1 MTWPTD
7 ANGKITGHY
16 IYHWRVPSNIHV
28 NKQAGLPEVAVIEY
42 APNANR
48 KNWILATNGM
58 SQYRVRRHSKMI
70 GMEVFGCFRDKAA
83 WNVELFTTLARY
95 PLRYGEPL
103 CEFETLAL
111 DGITMKDKLP
121 YQHLFFGQTLY
132 QPETIGAIQFD
143 SQNLVIVNQV
153 FGIYDSELE
162 YVKQFGGEALWNKM
176 LASQM
181 PDTLDI
187 ARQRLF

>member
-1 MTWPTD
+1 VTWPVD
-7 ANGKITGHY
+7 PRSKITGHY
-16 IYHWRVPSNIHV
+16 ILHWRVPSNVHV
-28 NKQAGLPEVAVIEY
+28 QKQSGLPDVAIIEY
-42 APNANR
+42 APNATR
-48 KNWILATNGM
+48 KHWILATNGM
-58 SQYRVRRHSKMI
+58 SQYRIRSRGKMI

-83 WNVELFTTLARY
+83 WNVELFTSLARY
-95 PLRYGEPL
+95 STRYKEAL

-111 DGITMKDKLP
+111 NGISTSGKMP

-132 QPETIGAIQFD
+132 QPETIGAIEFD
-143 SQNLVIVNQV
+143 PQNLIIVNQV

-162 YVKQFGGEALWNKM
+162 YIKQFGAEALWDKM

-187 ARQRLF
+187 ARQPLA